1 MVLLSFGLRLGDIN
15 NMLGKKMYKHDF
27 NEVEYKNMA
36 DWCSEH
42 NCTIEDKGTYY
53 EVVKVDNTAL
63 ENKFKKQNLQAEIN
77 AINIKLS
84 ELRGISE
91 CVISVDGEN
100 QYDVFVDGE
109 LKVMNETQFQN
120 YFDELSNKRS
130 DLLQQYKELK

>member
-1 MVLLSFGLRLGDIN
+1 MVLLNFGLRLGDIN
-15 NMLGKKMYKHDF
+15 KMLGKKMYKHDF
-27 NEVEYKNMA
+27 NEFEYTKMA
-36 DWCSEH
+36 DWCNEH
-42 NCTIEDKGTYY
+42 NCTIEDKGEFY

-63 ENKFKKQNLQAEIN
+63 ENEFKKQNLQSEIN

-84 ELRGISE
+84 ELRGVSE
-91 CVISVDGEN
+91 CAISVDGEN

-109 LKVMNETQFQN
+109 LKVMNETEFQN

>member
-15 NMLGKKMYKHDF
+15 NMLGKKMYKRDF
-27 NEVEYKNMA
+27 NEVEYKKIA
-36 DWCSEH
+36 DWCNEH

-53 EVVKVDNTAL
+53 EVVEVDISEL
-63 ENKFKKQNLQAEIN
+63 ENQFRKENLQYEIN

-91 CVISVDGEN
+91 CAISVDGEN

>member
-1 MVLLSFGLRLGDIN
+1 MVLLNFGLRLGDIN
-15 NMLGKKMYKHDF
+15 KMLGKEMYKHDF
-27 NEVEYKNMA
+27 NEFEYTKMA
-36 DWCSEH
+36 DWCNEH
-42 NCTIEDKGTYY
+42 NCTIEDKGEFY

-63 ENKFKKQNLQAEIN
+63 ENEFKKENLQSEIK

-91 CVISVDGEN
+91 CAISVDGEN

>member
-1 MVLLSFGLRLGDIN
+1 
-15 NMLGKKMYKHDF
+15 MLGKKMYKHDF
-27 NEVEYKNMA
+27 SEVEYRNIA
-36 DWCSEH
+36 QWCNEH

-91 CVISVDGEN
+91 CAISVDGEN

-109 LKVMNETQFQN
+109 LVVMNETQFQN

-130 DLLQQYKELK
+130 DLLAQYKELK